1 MIIPKSQKKNG
12 IDLYTDKILS
22 EDTVFRINSSDDING
37 LIHLTLD
44 LISNKDKIKMK
55 RNSIKKLK
63 KSFKNWS
70 QSRIKGK
77 YIKYTN
83 TKKLLV
89 KINSKFLSIKQFY
102 FRGNN
107 IIDNSCIFINHSVC
121 IGKPMYCRHKL
132 DRLKI

>member
-70 QSRIKGK
+70 QRVELEVNIYLCDHTNGRIE
-77 YIKYTN
+77 
-83 TKKLLV
+83 
-89 KINSKFLSIKQFY
+89 
-102 FRGNN
+102 
-107 IIDNSCIFINHSVC
+107 
-121 IGKPMYCRHKL
+121 
-132 DRLKI
+132 